1 MPRKLTSWYRV
12 KMEGL
17 FWEINTGLQV
27 QKAKISYYNE
37 NEKGTI
43 NLKYP
48 IKIKKGMLAFME
60 STSCM
65 TI

>member
-17 FWEINTGLQV
+17 FLGDQHGLTV

-48 IKIKKGMLAFME
+48 IKIKKGMRLPLWRAPRV
-60 STSCM
+60 
-65 TI
+65 